1 MKNPISII
9 CLILTILALL
19 IAGFHGYTKEEQ
31 RKELLRK
38 DSIMFESFNRQI
50 LKIDSITRELK
61 EKDSLQD
68 IKIQSFKKKV
78 AITKRKYEENSGNM
92 PVLPDFQ

>member
-1 MKNPISII
+1 
-9 CLILTILALL
+9 
-19 IAGFHGYTKEEQ
+19 
-31 RKELLRK
+31 
-38 DSIMFESFNRQI
+38 MFESFNRQI